1 MTKPQSPRSRPAGS
15 PRAASEGR
23 DGRSFFSRPKGE
35 AREAPSRERNERVRE
50 ERPSRDS
57 GRPAP
62 RASFDAPR
70 GEGRSERGSFGGD
83 RREGQGRPAPRPSY
97 DAPRGD
103 NRGGPRGDSRGG
115 ERGSYGSDSREG
127 QGGRPDSRPSY
138 GNGPRGD
145 SRGGERGS
153 YGSDRRE
160 GQGGRPDSRPSYG
173 NGPRGDSRG
182 GERGSYGSDRREG
195 QGGRPDSRPSYGNG
209 PRGDSRGG
217 ERASYGS
224 ERREG
229 QGGRPDSR
237 PSYGNGPRGD
247 SRGGERGSYG
257 SDRREGQGGR
267 PDSRPSYGNG
277 PRGDSRG
284 GERGSYGSDRREGQ
298 GGRPDSR
305 PSYGNGPRGDSRG
318 GERGSYG
325 SDRREGE
332 GQGRPSFDGPR
343 GEDRGERGQYA
354 GSRGGDSSH
363 GHRDQAPQKPQFNR
377 PRQSYAAIRIDQVQR
392 VLGEILQWTYPA
404 DAALSHWLRHHPN
417 LGARDRSEV
426 AEAVYDVLRH
436 LRRYRQFGESGV
448 GPASRRLAILGLNA
462 TLGAEALEEGM
473 DAAEAEWLKRV
484 SQIDLAT
491 LPRAVRGSIPDWLD
505 ERLAL
510 MDSPETLVEALNRQ
524 ASLDLRVNPLKAERD
539 AMLTELQQSAGRYE
553 PVAMPFSPW
562 GIRMEG
568 RPAINRWPQ
577 FENGSIEV
585 QDEGSQLLALL
596 VAPRRG
602 EMIIDFCAGAGGK
615 TLLLGALMRS
625 TGRLYAFDVSAARL
639 ARAKPRFARSGLSN
653 VVPVVID
660 SENDARVKRLAGKA
674 QRVLVDAPCSG
685 IGTLRRNP
693 DLKWRQHPE
702 ALAELGQLQERILNS
717 AARCV
722 APGGRLVYATCSL
735 LAEENEVQAERF
747 LASHPDFERLDAA
760 EILGARCE
768 TLKLEGPYVQLRPD
782 VHGTDGFFA
791 AVFERKKKGAAAETA
806 EAAVAADADAGVD
819 ADVDVKAD
827 VEADMPAEAISDEAE
842 AKPVAEPVAQA
853 EAEPVSVG
861 EPADDAKPA

>member
-1 MTKPQSPRSRPAGS
+1 MTKPQSPRSRPAGT

-23 DGRSFFSRPKGE
+23 DGRSFFSRPKGD
-35 AREAPSRERNERVRE
+35 AREAPQRERGERVRE
-50 ERPSRDS
+50 ERPG
-57 GRPAP
+57 GRPAARP
-62 RASFDAPR
+62 SFDAPR
-70 GEGRSERGSFGGD
+70 GENRGGERGSYSPE
-83 RREGQGRPAPRPSY
+83 RREGQGRPDSRPSQGGT
-97 DAPRGD
+97 RGE
-103 NRGGPRGDSRGG
+103 NRGG
-115 ERGSYGSDSREG
+115 ERGSYNPERREG
-127 QGGRPDSRPSY
+127 QGRPDSRPSHGGQRGENRGGERGSYSPERREGQGRPDSRPSYSGPRGENRGGERASFGSERREGQGRPDSRPSY
-138 GNGPRGD
+138 GGQRGEN
-145 SRGGERGS
+145 RGGERGS
-153 YGSDRRE
+153 YSPERRE
-160 GQGGRPDSRPSYG
+160 GQGRPDSRPSYG
-173 NGPRGDSRG
+173 GQRGENRG
-182 GERGSYGSDRREG
+182 GERGSYSPERREG
-195 QGGRPDSRPSYGNG
+195 QGRPDSRPSYGG
-209 PRGDSRGG
+209 QRGENRGG
-217 ERASYGS
+217 ERGSYS
-224 ERREG
+224 PERREG
-229 QGGRPDSR
+229 QGRPDSR
-237 PSYGNGPRGD
+237 PSYGGQRGED
-247 SRGGERGSYG
+247 RGGERGSYN
-257 SDRREGQGGR
+257 SERREGQGR
-267 PDSRPSYGNG
+267 PDSRPSYG
-277 PRGDSRG
+277 
-284 GERGSYGSDRREGQ
+284 GQ
-298 GGRPDSR
+298 
-305 PSYGNGPRGDSRG
+305 
-318 GERGSYG
+318 
-325 SDRREGE
+325 
-332 GQGRPSFDGPR
+332 R
-343 GEDRGERGQYA
+343 GEDRG
-354 GSRGGDSSH
+354 GD
-363 GHRDQAPQKPQFNR
+363 RDHAPQKPQFNR

-462 TLGAEALEEGM
+462 TLGAQALEEGM

-484 SQIDLAT
+484 SHIDLAT

-505 ERLAL
+505 ERLSV
-510 MDSPETLVEALNRQ
+510 MDSPETLVDALNRQ

-702 ALAELGQLQERILNS
+702 ALAELGKLQERILNS

-747 LASHPDFERLDAA
+747 LASHPDFERVDAA
-760 EILGARCE
+760 EILGSRCE

-791 AVFERKKKGAAAETA
+791 AVFERRKKAAAPDDA
-806 EAAVAADADAGVD
+806 EATGAVAAEGDADTGM
-819 ADVDVKAD
+819 D
-827 VEADMPAEAISDEAE
+827 VEAGAAPQADSGADTSTAVEAGPEDEAGKE
-842 AKPVAEPVAQA
+842 DKA
-853 EAEPVSVG
+853 
-861 EPADDAKPA
+861 

>member
-1 MTKPQSPRSRPAGS
+1 MTKPQSPRSRPAGAA
-15 PRAASEGR
+15 RAASEGR
-23 DGRSFFSRPKGE
+23 DGRSFFSRPKGD
-35 AREAPSRERNERVRE
+35 ARAPIARDSARDDRSGG
-50 ERPSRDS
+50 SRDERS
-57 GRPAP
+57 GGRPT
-62 RASFDAPR
+62 
-70 GEGRSERGSFGGD
+70 
-83 RREGQGRPAPRPSY
+83 PRPSY
-97 DAPRGD
+97 DAPRGEG
-103 NRGGPRGDSRGG
+103 RGGERGAYGADRREGRPSPRPSFDPTRGEGRGERASYGSERHEGRPGPRPSYDASRGEGRGG
-115 ERGSYGSDSREG
+115 ERGSYGSERREG
-127 QGGRPDSRPSY
+127 RAGPRPSY
-138 GNGPRGD
+138 DAPRGEG
-145 SRGGERGS
+145 RGGERGS
-153 YGSDRRE
+153 YGSERRE
-160 GQGGRPDSRPSYG
+160 GRPGPRPSYDA
-173 NGPRGDSRG
+173 PRG
-182 GERGSYGSDRREG
+182 EG
-195 QGGRPDSRPSYGNG
+195 
-209 PRGDSRGG
+209 RGG

-229 QGGRPDSR
+229 RQDAR
-237 PSYGNGPRGD
+237 PSHGSPRG
-247 SRGGERGSYG
+247 
-257 SDRREGQGGR
+257 
-267 PDSRPSYGNG
+267 
-277 PRGDSRG
+277 
-284 GERGSYGSDRREGQ
+284 
-298 GGRPDSR
+298 
-305 PSYGNGPRGDSRG
+305 
-318 GERGSYG
+318 
-325 SDRREGE
+325 
-332 GQGRPSFDGPR
+332 
-343 GEDRGERGQYA
+343 GERGQYA
-354 GSRGGDSSH
+354 GPRGGEGGH
-363 GHRDQAPQKPQFNR
+363 GQGYGGQDRPPKPQFNR
-377 PRQSYAAIRIDQVQR
+377 PRLSHAAIRIDQVQR

-404 DAALSHWLRHHPN
+404 DAALSHWLRNHPN

-448 GPASRRLAILGLNA
+448 GPASRRLAILGLAA
-462 TLGAEALEEGM
+462 TLGANELSEGM
-473 DAAEAEWLKRV
+473 DAAEAEWLQRV

-505 ERLAL
+505 ERLGA
-510 MDSPETLVEALNRQ
+510 MDSPDTLIEALNRQ
-524 ASLDLRVNPLKAERD
+524 ASLDLRVNPLKVERD
-539 AMLTELQQSAGRYE
+539 AMLAELQQGAGRYE
-553 PVAMPFSPW
+553 PVAMRYSPW

-596 VAPRRG
+596 VGPRRG

-760 EILGARCE
+760 EILAARCE
-768 TLKLEGPYVQLRPD
+768 NLKLDGPYVQLRPD

-791 AVFERKKKGAAAETA
+791 AVFERRKKGAAA
-806 EAAVAADADAGVD
+806 G
-819 ADVDVKAD
+819 
-827 VEADMPAEAISDEAE
+827 
-842 AKPVAEPVAQA
+842 
-853 EAEPVSVG
+853 
-861 EPADDAKPA
+861 ADDAQTAETSEVAPQEPAGETPAGDQDQPA

>member
-1 MTKPQSPRSRPAGS
+1 MSKPQSPRSRPA
-15 PRAASEGR
+15 AAGER

-35 AREAPSRERNERVRE
+35 ARAAQERAPRPERAAGGREGRSDERRDSRPTP
-50 ERPSRDS
+50 RPSY
-57 GRPAP
+57 
-62 RASFDAPR
+62 DAPR
-70 GEGRSERGSFGGD
+70 GEGRGERGSFGGD
-83 RREGQGRPAPRPSY
+83 RREGAGRPTPRPSY
-97 DAPRGD
+97 DAPRGE
-103 NRGGPRGDSRGG
+103 RGAYGSDRREGQGRGG
-115 ERGSYGSDSREG
+115 ERGSFGSDRREG
-127 QGGRPDSRPSY
+127 QGRPDSRPSY
-138 GNGPRGD
+138 GASRGEG
-145 SRGGERGS
+145 RGGERGS
-153 YGSDRRE
+153 FGSDRRE
-160 GQGGRPDSRPSYG
+160 GQGRSDSRPSYG
-173 NGPRGDSRG
+173 SPRGEGRD
-182 GERGSYGSDRREG
+182 GERGFHGSDRREG
-195 QGGRPDSRPSYGNG
+195 QG
-209 PRGDSRGG
+209 
-217 ERASYGS
+217 
-224 ERREG
+224 
-229 QGGRPDSR
+229 Q
-237 PSYGNGPRGD
+237 
-247 SRGGERGSYG
+247 
-257 SDRREGQGGR
+257 
-267 PDSRPSYGNG
+267 
-277 PRGDSRG
+277 
-284 GERGSYGSDRREGQ
+284 
-298 GGRPDSR
+298 
-305 PSYGNGPRGDSRG
+305 
-318 GERGSYG
+318 
-325 SDRREGE
+325 
-332 GQGRPSFDGPR
+332 
-343 GEDRGERGQYA
+343 
-354 GSRGGDSSH
+354 
-363 GHRDQAPQKPQFNR
+363 RDAAPQKPQFNR
-377 PRQSYAAIRIDQVQR
+377 PRLSYAASRIDQVQR

-404 DAALSHWLRHHPN
+404 DAALSHWLRGHPG

-448 GPASRRLAILGLNA
+448 GPASRRLAILGLAA
-462 TLGAEALEEGM
+462 TLGKETLQEGL
-473 DAAEAEWLKRV
+473 DPAEAEWLQRV
-484 SQIDLAT
+484 LQIDLAT

-505 ERLAL
+505 ERLGA
-510 MDSPETLVEALNRQ
+510 MDSPETLIEALNRQ
-524 ASLDLRVNPLKAERD
+524 ASLDLRVNPLKVERD
-539 AMLTELQQSAGRYE
+539 AMLAELQQSAGRYE
-553 PVAMPFSPW
+553 PVAMPYSPW

-653 VVPVVID
+653 VVPVAID

-760 EILGARCE
+760 EILAGRCDN
-768 TLKLEGPYVQLRPD
+768 LKLEGPYVQLRPD

-791 AVFERKKKGAAAETA
+791 AVFERRKKNAAAAEDATQAAIEADAEVLPEEEA
-806 EAAVAADADAGVD
+806 EAAVADADETVPASAA
-819 ADVDVKAD
+819 ADQD
-827 VEADMPAEAISDEAE
+827 
-842 AKPVAEPVAQA
+842 KPSA
-853 EAEPVSVG
+853 
-861 EPADDAKPA
+861 

>member
-1 MTKPQSPRSRPAGS
+1 MSKPQSPRSRPA
-15 PRAASEGR
+15 AAGER

-35 AREAPSRERNERVRE
+35 ARAAQERAPRPERAAGGREGRDGRSDERRDSRPTP
-50 ERPSRDS
+50 RPSY
-57 GRPAP
+57 
-62 RASFDAPR
+62 DAPR
-70 GEGRSERGSFGGD
+70 GEGRGERGSFGGD
-83 RREGQGRPAPRPSY
+83 RREGAGRPTPRPSY
-97 DAPRGD
+97 DAPRGE
-103 NRGGPRGDSRGG
+103 RGAYGSDRREGQGQGRGG
-115 ERGSYGSDSREG
+115 ERGSFGSDRREG
-127 QGGRPDSRPSY
+127 YGRPDSRPSY
-138 GNGPRGD
+138 GASRGEG
-145 SRGGERGS
+145 RGGERGS
-153 YGSDRRE
+153 FGSDRRE
-160 GQGGRPDSRPSYG
+160 GQGRPDSRPSYG
-173 NGPRGDSRG
+173 APRGEGRG
-182 GERGSYGSDRREG
+182 GERSSFGSDRREG
-195 QGGRPDSRPSYGNG
+195 FGRPDSRPSYGA
-209 PRGDSRGG
+209 PRGEGRGG
-217 ERASYGS
+217 ERGS
-224 ERREG
+224 FGSDRREG
-229 QGGRPDSR
+229 FGRPDSR
-237 PSYGNGPRGD
+237 PSYGSPRGEG
-247 SRGGERGSYG
+247 RGGEHGSFG
-257 SDRREGQGGR
+257 SDRREGQGR
-267 PDSRPSYGNG
+267 PDSRPSYGS
-277 PRGDSRG
+277 PRGEGRD
-284 GERGSYGSDRREGQ
+284 GERGFHGSDRREGH
-298 GGRPDSR
+298 
-305 PSYGNGPRGDSRG
+305 
-318 GERGSYG
+318 
-325 SDRREGE
+325 
-332 GQGRPSFDGPR
+332 GQ
-343 GEDRGERGQYA
+343 
-354 GSRGGDSSH
+354 
-363 GHRDQAPQKPQFNR
+363 RDAAPQKPQFNR
-377 PRQSYAAIRIDQVQR
+377 PRLSYAASRIDQVQR

-404 DAALSHWLRHHPN
+404 DAALSHWLRGHPG

-448 GPASRRLAILGLNA
+448 GPASRRLAILGLAA
-462 TLGAEALEEGM
+462 TLGKETLQEGL
-473 DAAEAEWLKRV
+473 DPAEAEWLQRV
-484 SQIDLAT
+484 LQIDLAT

-505 ERLAL
+505 ERLGA
-510 MDSPETLVEALNRQ
+510 MDSPETLIEALNRQ
-524 ASLDLRVNPLKAERD
+524 ASLDLRVNPLKVERD
-539 AMLTELQQSAGRYE
+539 AMLAELQQSAGRYE
-553 PVAMPFSPW
+553 PVAMPYSPW

-653 VVPVVID
+653 VVPVAID

-760 EILGARCE
+760 EILAGRCDN
-768 TLKLEGPYVQLRPD
+768 LKLEGPYVQLRPD

-791 AVFERKKKGAAAETA
+791 AVFERRKKNAAAGEDTTQAAIEAGAEALPEEGAAAA
-806 EAAVAADADAGVD
+806 EAAVADADETVPASAA
-819 ADVDVKAD
+819 ADQD
-827 VEADMPAEAISDEAE
+827 
-842 AKPVAEPVAQA
+842 KPSA
-853 EAEPVSVG
+853 
-861 EPADDAKPA
+861 

>member
-35 AREAPSRERNERVRE
+35 AREAPVRERAERGRE
-50 ERPSRDS
+50 ERPSRDA

-62 RASFDAPR
+62 RPSFDAPR
-70 GEGRSERGSFGGD
+70 GEGRGERGGFGGD
-83 RREGQGRPAPRPSY
+83 RREGQGQGRPAPRPSY
-97 DAPRGD
+97 DAPRGE
-103 NRGGPRGDSRGG
+103 NRGGERGSYGSERRGGQGQGQGQGQGRPDSRPSYGNAPRGESRGGERGSYSSDRREGSGRPDSRPSYGNAPRGENRGGERGSYGSERREGSGRPDSRPSYGNAPRGDSRGG
-115 ERGSYGSDSREG
+115 ERGSYGSERREG
-127 QGGRPDSRPSY
+127 SGRPDSRPSY
-138 GNGPRGD
+138 GNGPRGEN
-145 SRGGERGS
+145 RGGDRGS
-153 YGSDRRE
+153 YASDRRE
-160 GQGGRPDSRPSYG
+160 SQDRSDSRQSYD
-173 NGPRGDSRG
+173 GPRGD
-182 GERGSYGSDRREG
+182 
-195 QGGRPDSRPSYGNG
+195 
-209 PRGDSRGG
+209 
-217 ERASYGS
+217 
-224 ERREG
+224 
-229 QGGRPDSR
+229 
-237 PSYGNGPRGD
+237 
-247 SRGGERGSYG
+247 
-257 SDRREGQGGR
+257 
-267 PDSRPSYGNG
+267 
-277 PRGDSRG
+277 
-284 GERGSYGSDRREGQ
+284 
-298 GGRPDSR
+298 
-305 PSYGNGPRGDSRG
+305 
-318 GERGSYG
+318 
-325 SDRREGE
+325 
-332 GQGRPSFDGPR
+332 
-343 GEDRGERGQYA
+343 DRGERGQYA
-354 GSRGGDSSH
+354 GQRGGDAHQGS
-363 GHRDQAPQKPQFNR
+363 RDQNAPKPQFNR

-491 LPRAVRGSIPDWLD
+491 LPRAIRGSIPDWLD

-510 MDSPETLVEALNRQ
+510 MDSPDTLVEALNRQ
-524 ASLDLRVNPLKAERD
+524 ASLDLRVNPLKVERD

-553 PVAMPFSPW
+553 PVAMPYSPW

-660 SENDARVKRLAGKA
+660 SENDSRVKRLAGKA

-693 DLKWRQHPE
+693 DLKWRQHPQ

-760 EILGARCE
+760 EILASRCE
-768 TLKLEGPYVQLRPD
+768 TLKLEGPYLQLRPD

-791 AVFERKKKGAAAETA
+791 AVFERKKKGAASEPAAEG
-806 EAAVAADADAGVD
+806 VAADADLAEDDGQDVLAETGVD
-819 ADVDVKAD
+819 VTPVD
-827 VEADMPAEAISDEAE
+827 AEAAE
-842 AKPVAEPVAQA
+842 VKPVTEPVAAA
-853 EAEPVSVG
+853 EANTEAAT
-861 EPADDAKPA
+861 EADTDAPGKPA

>member
-1 MTKPQSPRSRPAGS
+1 MTKPQSPRSRQAGT

-35 AREAPSRERNERVRE
+35 AREAPQRDRNDRARD
-50 ERPSRDS
+50 ERPSRDA

-62 RASFDAPR
+62 RPSFDAPR
-70 GEGRSERGSFGGD
+70 GENRGESRGERGSFGGD
-83 RREGQGRPAPRPSY
+83 RRAGQDRPAPRPSY
-97 DAPRGD
+97 DAPRGE
-103 NRGGPRGDSRGG
+103 NRSGAPRGDSRGG
-115 ERGSYGSDSREG
+115 D
-127 QGGRPDSRPSY
+127 
-138 GNGPRGD
+138 
-145 SRGGERGS
+145 RGS

-160 GQGGRPDSRPSYG
+160 GQG
-173 NGPRGDSRG
+173 
-182 GERGSYGSDRREG
+182 
-195 QGGRPDSRPSYGNG
+195 QGRPDSRPSYGNG

-224 ERREG
+224 ERRDYQG
-229 QGGRPDSR
+229 QGQGQGRPDSR

-247 SRGGERGSYG
+247 E
-257 SDRREGQGGR
+257 
-267 PDSRPSYGNG
+267 
-277 PRGDSRG
+277 
-284 GERGSYGSDRREGQ
+284 
-298 GGRPDSR
+298 
-305 PSYGNGPRGDSRG
+305 
-318 GERGSYG
+318 
-325 SDRREGE
+325 
-332 GQGRPSFDGPR
+332 
-343 GEDRGERGQYA
+343 
-354 GSRGGDSSH
+354 SSH
-363 GHRDQAPQKPQFNR
+363 GNRDSGSQKPQFNR

-404 DAALSHWLRHHPN
+404 DSALSHWLRHHPN

-484 SQIDLAT
+484 SQIDLST

-505 ERLAL
+505 ERLSQ

-702 ALAELGQLQERILNS
+702 ALAELGRLQERILNS

-747 LASHPDFERLDAA
+747 LASHPDFERVDAA
-760 EILGARCE
+760 EILAARCE

-791 AVFERKKKGAAAETA
+791 AVFERKKKGAAAATAETA
-806 EAAVAADADAGVD
+806 ETDAGDDVD
-819 ADVDVKAD
+819 ADEPVTEPVVD
-827 VEADMPAEAISDEAE
+827 
-842 AKPVAEPVAQA
+842 PVADLLP
-853 EAEPVSVG
+853 EAEPAK
-861 EPADDAKPA
+861 EDKPA

>member
-1 MTKPQSPRSRPAGS
+1 MSKPQSPRSRPA
-15 PRAASEGR
+15 AAGER

-35 AREAPSRERNERVRE
+35 ARAAQERAPRPERATGGREGREGRSDERRDSRPTP
-50 ERPSRDS
+50 RPSY
-57 GRPAP
+57 
-62 RASFDAPR
+62 DAPR
-70 GEGRSERGSFGGD
+70 GEGRGERGSFGGD
-83 RREGQGRPAPRPSY
+83 RREGAGRPTPRPSY
-97 DAPRGD
+97 DAPRGE
-103 NRGGPRGDSRGG
+103 RGAYGSDRREGQGRGG
-115 ERGSYGSDSREG
+115 ERGSFGSDRREG
-127 QGGRPDSRPSY
+127 QGRPDSRPSY
-138 GNGPRGD
+138 GAPRGEG
-145 SRGGERGS
+145 RGGERGS
-153 YGSDRRE
+153 FGSDRRE
-160 GQGGRPDSRPSYG
+160 GFGRPDSRPSYG
-173 NGPRGDSRG
+173 ASRGEGRG
-182 GERGSYGSDRREG
+182 GERGSFGSDRREG
-195 QGGRPDSRPSYGNG
+195 QGRSDSRPSYGS
-209 PRGDSRGG
+209 PRG
-217 ERASYGS
+217 
-224 ERREG
+224 EG
-229 QGGRPDSR
+229 RD
-237 PSYGNGPRGD
+237 
-247 SRGGERGSYG
+247 GERGFHG
-257 SDRREGQGGR
+257 SDRREGQG
-267 PDSRPSYGNG
+267 
-277 PRGDSRG
+277 
-284 GERGSYGSDRREGQ
+284 Q
-298 GGRPDSR
+298 
-305 PSYGNGPRGDSRG
+305 
-318 GERGSYG
+318 
-325 SDRREGE
+325 
-332 GQGRPSFDGPR
+332 
-343 GEDRGERGQYA
+343 
-354 GSRGGDSSH
+354 
-363 GHRDQAPQKPQFNR
+363 RDAAPQKPQFNR
-377 PRQSYAAIRIDQVQR
+377 PRLSYAASRIDQVQR

-404 DAALSHWLRHHPN
+404 DAALSHWLRGHPG

-448 GPASRRLAILGLNA
+448 GPASRRLAILGLAA
-462 TLGAEALEEGM
+462 TLGKETLQEGL
-473 DAAEAEWLKRV
+473 DPAEAEWLQRV
-484 SQIDLAT
+484 LQIDLAT

-505 ERLAL
+505 ERLGA
-510 MDSPETLVEALNRQ
+510 MDSPETLIEALNRQ
-524 ASLDLRVNPLKAERD
+524 ASLDLRVNPLKVERD
-539 AMLTELQQSAGRYE
+539 AMLAELQQSAGRYE
-553 PVAMPFSPW
+553 PVAMPYSPW

-653 VVPVVID
+653 VVPVAID

-760 EILGARCE
+760 EILAGRCDN
-768 TLKLEGPYVQLRPD
+768 LKLEGPYVQLRPD

-791 AVFERKKKGAAAETA
+791 AVFERRKKNAAAAEDATQAAIEADAEALPEEGA
-806 EAAVAADADAGVD
+806 EAAVADADETVPASAA
-819 ADVDVKAD
+819 ADQD
-827 VEADMPAEAISDEAE
+827 
-842 AKPVAEPVAQA
+842 KPSA
-853 EAEPVSVG
+853 
-861 EPADDAKPA
+861 

>member
-1 MTKPQSPRSRPAGS
+1 MTKPQSPRSRPAGAA
-15 PRAASEGR
+15 RAASEGR

-35 AREAPSRERNERVRE
+35 ARAPIARDSARDERSGG
-50 ERPSRDS
+50 SRDERS
-57 GRPAP
+57 AGRPT
-62 RASFDAPR
+62 
-70 GEGRSERGSFGGD
+70 
-83 RREGQGRPAPRPSY
+83 PRPSY
-97 DAPRGD
+97 DAPRG
-103 NRGGPRGDSRGG
+103 
-115 ERGSYGSDSREG
+115 EG
-127 QGGRPDSRPSY
+127 
-138 GNGPRGD
+138 
-145 SRGGERGS
+145 RGGERGS

-160 GQGGRPDSRPSYG
+160 GRPS
-173 NGPRGDSRG
+173 PRPSFDPARG
-182 GERGSYGSDRREG
+182 EGRGERGSYGSERRD
-195 QGGRPDSRPSYGNG
+195 GRPGQRPSYDA
-209 PRGDSRGG
+209 PRGEGRGGERASYGSERRDGRPGQRPSYDTPRGEGRGG

-229 QGGRPDSR
+229 RPGQRPSYDAPRGEGRGGERASYGSERREGRPGQRPSYDAPRGEGRGGERASYGSERREGRPDSR
-237 PSYGNGPRGD
+237 PSYDAPRGEG
-247 SRGGERGSYG
+247 RGGERASYG
-257 SDRREGQGGR
+257 PDRREGR
-267 PDSRPSYGNG
+267 ADSRPSYGS
-277 PRGDSRG
+277 PRGDDRG
-284 GERGSYGSDRREGQ
+284 GERG
-298 GGRPDSR
+298 
-305 PSYGNGPRGDSRG
+305 
-318 GERGSYG
+318 
-325 SDRREGE
+325 
-332 GQGRPSFDGPR
+332 
-343 GEDRGERGQYA
+343 GERGQY
-354 GSRGGDSSH
+354 GGPRGGD
-363 GHRDQAPQKPQFNR
+363 GGQDRPPKPQFNR
-377 PRQSYAAIRIDQVQR
+377 PRQSHAAIRIDQVQR

-404 DAALSHWLRHHPN
+404 DAALSHWLRNHPN

-448 GPASRRLAILGLNA
+448 GPASRRLAILGLAA
-462 TLGAEALEEGM
+462 TLGAEALAEGM
-473 DAAEAEWLKRV
+473 DAGEAEWLQRV

-505 ERLAL
+505 ERLGA
-510 MDSPETLVEALNRQ
+510 MDSPETLIEALNRQ
-524 ASLDLRVNPLKAERD
+524 ASLDLRVNPLKVERD
-539 AMLTELQQSAGRYE
+539 AMLAELQQGAGRYE
-553 PVAMPFSPW
+553 PVAMPYSPW

-639 ARAKPRFARSGLSN
+639 QRAKPRFARSGLSN

-760 EILGARCE
+760 EILAARCE
-768 TLKLEGPYVQLRPD
+768 NLKLDGPYVQLRPD

-791 AVFERKKKGAAAETA
+791 AVFERKKKGAATVA
-806 EAAVAADADAGVD
+806 EAAS
-819 ADVDVKAD
+819 
-827 VEADMPAEAISDEAE
+827 EADEVSTEETSDGDAAGPQDQPA
-842 AKPVAEPVAQA
+842 
-853 EAEPVSVG
+853 
-861 EPADDAKPA
+861 

>member
-1 MTKPQSPRSRPAGS
+1 MTKPQSPRSRLAGS
-15 PRAASEGR
+15 YGAATEGR
-23 DGRSFFSRPKGE
+23 DGRSFFSRPKGD
-35 AREAPSRERNERVRE
+35 ARK
-50 ERPSRDS
+50 
-57 GRPAP
+57 PAP
-62 RASFDAPR
+62 RD
-70 GEGRSERGSFGGD
+70 RSESGDRARDDRGGHGQDRSEARGGDRNSYGQD
-83 RREGQGRPAPRPSY
+83 RREGQGRP
-97 DAPRGD
+97 
-103 NRGGPRGDSRGG
+103 
-115 ERGSYGSDSREG
+115 
-127 QGGRPDSRPSY
+127 DSRPSF
-138 GNGPRGD
+138 GGARGEGRSGD
-145 SRGGERGS
+145 RNS
-153 YGSDRRE
+153 YGQDRRE
-160 GQGGRPDSRPSYG
+160 GQGRPDSRASFG
-173 NGPRGDSRG
+173 GPRGEGRG
-182 GERGSYGSDRREG
+182 GDRNSYGQDRREG
-195 QGGRPDSRPSYGNG
+195 QGRSDSRSSFGG
-209 PRGDSRGG
+209 PRGEGRGG
-217 ERASYGS
+217 
-224 ERREG
+224 
-229 QGGRPDSR
+229 D
-237 PSYGNGPRGD
+237 
-247 SRGGERGSYG
+247 RGSYG
-257 SDRREGQGGR
+257 QDRGEARGGDRGSYGQDRGEARGGDRNAYGQDRREGQGR
-267 PDSRPSYGNG
+267 PDSRASSGQ
-277 PRGDSRG
+277 RGEHRG
-284 GERGSYGSDRREGQ
+284 GERD
-298 GGRPDSR
+298 
-305 PSYGNGPRGDSRG
+305 
-318 GERGSYG
+318 
-325 SDRREGE
+325 
-332 GQGRPSFDGPR
+332 
-343 GEDRGERGQYA
+343 
-354 GSRGGDSSH
+354 H
-363 GHRDQAPQKPQFNR
+363 APQKPQSNR
-377 PRQSYAAIRIDQVQR
+377 PRLSHGAIRIDQVQR

-436 LRRYRQFGESGV
+436 LRRYRQYAESGV

-462 TLGAEALEEGM
+462 TVGAESLQEGM
-473 DAAEAEWLKRV
+473 DAAEAEWLQRV
-484 SQIDLAT
+484 SRIDVAT

-505 ERLAL
+505 ERLSA
-510 MDSPETLVEALNRQ
+510 MESPDTLVEALNRQ
-524 ASLDLRVNPLKAERD
+524 ASLDLRVNPLKTERD
-539 AMLTELQQSAGRYE
+539 AMLAELQQSAGRYA
-553 PVAMPFSPW
+553 PTAMPFSPW

-660 SENDARVKRLAGKA
+660 NENDARVKRLAGKA

-735 LAEENEVQAERF
+735 LAEENEVQADRF
-747 LASHPDFERLDAA
+747 LASHPDFERVDAA

-791 AVFERKKKGAAAETA
+791 AVFERKKK
-806 EAAVAADADAGVD
+806 AVAADAAQAEEGGEAAKDA
-819 ADVDVKAD
+819 
-827 VEADMPAEAISDEAE
+827 E
-842 AKPVAEPVAQA
+842 VAEPVVA
-853 EAEPVSVG
+853 EESGAETALQEEAVVKD
-861 EPADDAKPA
+861 PA

>member
-1 MTKPQSPRSRPAGS
+1 MTKPQSPRSRPAGAA
-15 PRAASEGR
+15 RVASEGR
-23 DGRSFFSRPKGE
+23 DGRSFFSRPKGD
-35 AREAPSRERNERVRE
+35 ARAPIARDSARDDRSGG
-50 ERPSRDS
+50 SRDERS
-57 GRPAP
+57 GGRPT
-62 RASFDAPR
+62 
-70 GEGRSERGSFGGD
+70 
-83 RREGQGRPAPRPSY
+83 PRPSY
-97 DAPRGD
+97 DAPRGEG
-103 NRGGPRGDSRGG
+103 RGGERGAYGADRREGRPSPRPSFDPTRGEGRGERASYGSERHEGRPGPRPSYDASRGEGRGG
-115 ERGSYGSDSREG
+115 ERGSYGSERREG
-127 QGGRPDSRPSY
+127 RPGPRPSY
-138 GNGPRGD
+138 DAPRGEG
-145 SRGGERGS
+145 RGGERGS
-153 YGSDRRE
+153 YGSERRE
-160 GQGGRPDSRPSYG
+160 GRPGPRPSYDA
-173 NGPRGDSRG
+173 PRG
-182 GERGSYGSDRREG
+182 EG
-195 QGGRPDSRPSYGNG
+195 
-209 PRGDSRGG
+209 RGG

-229 QGGRPDSR
+229 RQDAR
-237 PSYGNGPRGD
+237 PSHGSPRG
-247 SRGGERGSYG
+247 
-257 SDRREGQGGR
+257 
-267 PDSRPSYGNG
+267 
-277 PRGDSRG
+277 
-284 GERGSYGSDRREGQ
+284 
-298 GGRPDSR
+298 
-305 PSYGNGPRGDSRG
+305 
-318 GERGSYG
+318 
-325 SDRREGE
+325 
-332 GQGRPSFDGPR
+332 
-343 GEDRGERGQYA
+343 GERGQYA
-354 GSRGGDSSH
+354 GPRGGEGGH
-363 GHRDQAPQKPQFNR
+363 GQGHGGQDRPPKPQFNR
-377 PRQSYAAIRIDQVQR
+377 PRLSHAAIRIDQVQR

-404 DAALSHWLRHHPN
+404 DAALSHWLRNHPN

-448 GPASRRLAILGLNA
+448 GPASRRLAILGLAA
-462 TLGAEALEEGM
+462 TLGANELAEGM
-473 DAAEAEWLKRV
+473 DAAEAEWLQRV

-505 ERLAL
+505 ERLGA
-510 MDSPETLVEALNRQ
+510 MDSPDTLIEALNRQ
-524 ASLDLRVNPLKAERD
+524 ASLDLRVNPLKVERD
-539 AMLTELQQSAGRYE
+539 AMLAELQQGAGRHE
-553 PVAMPFSPW
+553 PVAMRYSPW

-596 VAPRRG
+596 VGPRRG

-615 TLLLGALMRS
+615 ALLLGALMRS

-760 EILGARCE
+760 EILAARCE
-768 TLKLEGPYVQLRPD
+768 NLKLDGPYVQLRPD

-791 AVFERKKKGAAAETA
+791 AVFERRKKGAAAG
-806 EAAVAADADAGVD
+806 AADAHA
-819 ADVDVKAD
+819 
-827 VEADMPAEAISDEAE
+827 AETSEV
-842 AKPVAEPVAQA
+842 PPQ
-853 EAEPVSVG
+853 
-861 EPADDAKPA
+861 EPAAETPAGDQDQPA

>member
-1 MTKPQSPRSRPAGS
+1 MTKSQSPRSRPAGAQQ
-15 PRAASEGR
+15 AASEGR

-35 AREAPSRERNERVRE
+35 ARQAPERGREGRPGGKRE
-50 ERPSRDS
+50 ERSDSRPSQ
-57 GRPAP
+57 
-62 RASFDAPR
+62 DAPR
-70 GEGRSERGSFGGD
+70 GSDRNDRGGERASYGAE
-83 RREGQGRPAPRPSY
+83 RREGRPGQRPSY
-97 DAPRGD
+97 DAPRG
-103 NRGGPRGDSRGG
+103 GDRN
-115 ERGSYGSDSREG
+115 D
-127 QGGRPDSRPSY
+127 
-138 GNGPRGD
+138 
-145 SRGGERGS
+145 
-153 YGSDRRE
+153 
-160 GQGGRPDSRPSYG
+160 
-173 NGPRGDSRG
+173 
-182 GERGSYGSDRREG
+182 
-195 QGGRPDSRPSYGNG
+195 
-209 PRGDSRGG
+209 RGG

-229 QGGRPDSR
+229 RPGQR
-237 PSYGNGPRGD
+237 PSQDAPRGGD
-247 SRGGERGSYG
+247 RNDRGGERASYG
-257 SDRREGQGGR
+257 SERREGR
-267 PDSRPSYGNG
+267 PGQRPSYDA
-277 PRGDSRG
+277 P
-284 GERGSYGSDRREGQ
+284 
-298 GGRPDSR
+298 
-305 PSYGNGPRGDSRG
+305 
-318 GERGSYG
+318 
-325 SDRREGE
+325 
-332 GQGRPSFDGPR
+332 
-343 GEDRGERGQYA
+343 
-354 GSRGGDSSH
+354 RGGDAR
-363 GHRDQAPQKPQFNR
+363 GNPPRAPQKPQPSR
-377 PRQSYAAIRIDQVQR
+377 PRQPYAAIRIEQVQR

-448 GPASRRLAILGLNA
+448 GPASRRLAILGLAA
-462 TLGAEALEEGM
+462 TLGAGELAEGL
-473 DAAEAEWLKRV
+473 DAAEAEWLRRV

-505 ERLAL
+505 ERLGA
-510 MDSPETLVEALNRQ
+510 MDSPETLIEALNRQ
-524 ASLDLRVNPLKAERD
+524 ASLDLRVNPLKVERD
-539 AMLTELQQSAGRYE
+539 AMLAELQQGAGRYQ
-553 PVAMPFSPW
+553 PVAMPYSPW

-596 VAPRRG
+596 VGPRRG

-660 SENDARVKRLAGKA
+660 NENDARVKRLAGKA

-735 LAEENEVQAERF
+735 LAEENEAQAERF

-760 EILGARCE
+760 EILAARCE
-768 TLKLEGPYVQLRPD
+768 NLKLEGPYVQLRPD

-791 AVFERKKKGAAAETA
+791 AVFERRKKGAAADA
-806 EAAVAADADAGVD
+806 EAG
-819 ADVDVKAD
+819 
-827 VEADMPAEAISDEAE
+827 EAP
-842 AKPVAEPVAQA
+842 
-853 EAEPVSVG
+853 EAEPAPAG
-861 EPADDAKPA
+861 AQDEPA

>member
-1 MTKPQSPRSRPAGS
+1 MTKPQSPRSRPAGT

-23 DGRSFFSRPKGE
+23 DGRSFFSRPKGD
-35 AREAPSRERNERVRE
+35 AREAPQRERGERVRE
-50 ERPSRDS
+50 ERPG
-57 GRPAP
+57 GRPAARP
-62 RASFDAPR
+62 SFDAPR
-70 GEGRSERGSFGGD
+70 GENRGGERGSYSPE
-83 RREGQGRPAPRPSY
+83 RREGQGRPDSRPSQGGT
-97 DAPRGD
+97 RGE
-103 NRGGPRGDSRGG
+103 NRGG
-115 ERGSYGSDSREG
+115 ERGSYNPERREG
-127 QGGRPDSRPSY
+127 QGRPDSRPSHGGQRGENRGGERGSYSPERREGQGRPDSRPSYSGPRGENRGGERASFGSERREGQGRPDSRPSY
-138 GNGPRGD
+138 GGQRGEN
-145 SRGGERGS
+145 RGGERGS
-153 YGSDRRE
+153 YSPERRE
-160 GQGGRPDSRPSYG
+160 GQGRPDSRPSYG
-173 NGPRGDSRG
+173 GQRGENRG
-182 GERGSYGSDRREG
+182 GERGSYSPERREG
-195 QGGRPDSRPSYGNG
+195 QGRPDSRPSYGG
-209 PRGDSRGG
+209 QRGEDRGG
-217 ERASYGS
+217 ERGSYNS

-229 QGGRPDSR
+229 QGRPDSR
-237 PSYGNGPRGD
+237 PSYG
-247 SRGGERGSYG
+247 
-257 SDRREGQGGR
+257 GQ
-267 PDSRPSYGNG
+267 
-277 PRGDSRG
+277 
-284 GERGSYGSDRREGQ
+284 
-298 GGRPDSR
+298 
-305 PSYGNGPRGDSRG
+305 
-318 GERGSYG
+318 
-325 SDRREGE
+325 
-332 GQGRPSFDGPR
+332 R
-343 GEDRGERGQYA
+343 GEDRG
-354 GSRGGDSSH
+354 GD
-363 GHRDQAPQKPQFNR
+363 RDHAPQKPQFNR

-462 TLGAEALEEGM
+462 TLGAQALEEGM

-484 SQIDLAT
+484 SHIDLAT

-505 ERLAL
+505 ERLSV
-510 MDSPETLVEALNRQ
+510 MDSPETLVDALNRQ

-702 ALAELGQLQERILNS
+702 ALAELGKLQERILNS

-747 LASHPDFERLDAA
+747 LASHPDFERVDAA
-760 EILGARCE
+760 EILGSRCE

-791 AVFERKKKGAAAETA
+791 AVFERRKKAAAPDDA
-806 EAAVAADADAGVD
+806 EATGAVAAEGDADTGM
-819 ADVDVKAD
+819 D
-827 VEADMPAEAISDEAE
+827 VEPGAAPQADSGADTSTAVEAGPEDEAGKE
-842 AKPVAEPVAQA
+842 DKA
-853 EAEPVSVG
+853 
-861 EPADDAKPA
+861 

>member
-15 PRAASEGR
+15 FGGGSEGR
-23 DGRSFFSRPKGE
+23 DGRSFFSRPKGD
-35 AREAPSRERNERVRE
+35 ARK
-50 ERPSRDS
+50 
-57 GRPAP
+57 PAP
-62 RASFDAPR
+62 RDRAESGDRARDERAGDRGGYGQER
-70 GEGRSERGSFGGD
+70 GE
-83 RREGQGRPAPRPSY
+83 
-97 DAPRGD
+97 
-103 NRGGPRGDSRGG
+103 SR
-115 ERGSYGSDSREG
+115 
-127 QGGRPDSRPSY
+127 GRPDSRPSF
-138 GNGPRGD
+138 GGQRGE
-145 SRGGERGS
+145 GRGS
-153 YGSDRRE
+153 FGQDR
-160 GQGGRPDSRPSYG
+160 
-173 NGPRGDSRG
+173 
-182 GERGSYGSDRREG
+182 GE
-195 QGGRPDSRPSYGNG
+195 
-209 PRGDSRGG
+209 SRGG
-217 ERASYGS
+217 ERASYGQDRREGQGRS
-224 ERREG
+224 DSRSPSGGQRGEGRGSYGQDRGGARGGERASYGQERREG
-229 QGGRPDSR
+229 QGRPDSR
-237 PSYGNGPRGD
+237 SSFGGQRGEGRGSQGQD
-247 SRGGERGSYG
+247 RGGARGGERGSYG
-257 SDRREGQGGR
+257 QDRREGQGR
-267 PDSRPSYGNG
+267 PDSRSSFGGQRGEGRGSYGQD
-277 PRGDSRG
+277 RGEARG
-284 GERGSYGSDRREGQ
+284 GERGSYGQDRREGQ
-298 GGRPDSR
+298 GRPDSR
-305 PSYGNGPRGDSRG
+305 SSFGGQRGEGRG
-318 GERGSYG
+318 GERGSY
-325 SDRREGE
+325 SQDRREGRGSFGQDRGESRGGDRNSYGQDRSE
-332 GQGRPSFDGPR
+332 GQGRPDSRSSFGGQR
-343 GEDRGERGQYA
+343 GEYRGER
-354 GSRGGDSSH
+354 DH
-363 GHRDQAPQKPQFNR
+363 APQKPQSNS
-377 PRQSYAAIRIDQVQR
+377 PRLSHAAIRIDQVQR

-436 LRRYRQFGESGV
+436 LRRYRQYGESGV

-462 TLGAEALEEGM
+462 TLGAEFLQEGM
-473 DAAEAEWLKRV
+473 DAAEAEWLQRV
-484 SQIDLAT
+484 TRIDVAT

-505 ERLAL
+505 ERLSA
-510 MDSPETLVEALNRQ
+510 MESPETLVEALNRQ

-539 AMLTELQQSAGRYE
+539 AMLAELQQGAGRYE
-553 PVAMPFSPW
+553 PTAMPYSPW

-660 SENDARVKRLAGKA
+660 NENDARVKRLAGKA

-747 LASHPDFERLDAA
+747 LASHPDFERVDAA

-768 TLKLEGPYVQLRPD
+768 ALKLEGPYVQLRPD
-782 VHGTDGFFA
+782 LHGTDGFFA
-791 AVFERKKKGAAAETA
+791 AVFERKKKGAGTDAA
-806 EAAVAADADAGVD
+806 EAAEADLAEEDGRVDAADG
-819 ADVDVKAD
+819 
-827 VEADMPAEAISDEAE
+827 
-842 AKPVAEPVAQA
+842 A
-853 EAEPVSVG
+853 EAESQADAQTVTAEEAVVEEAEVKASDVK
-861 EPADDAKPA
+861 ESEVKDPA